1 MNTMYRCLI
10 APVAALLLIV
20 PAQAQIARNFPANAL
35 RGEIVVGN
43 PPEITL
49 NGKAARLAP
58 AARIRG
64 QSNMLEMS
72 AALSGARLLVHYT
85 LDNEGLIKD
94 VWILRREELAKT
106 PWPTTPLQAQTWE
119 FDPIAQTWTRR

>member
-1 MNTMYRCLI
+1 MYRCLF
-10 APVAALLLIV
+10 AVVVAWLLIL
-20 PAQAQIARNFPANAL
+20 PAQAQVARNFPPNAL

-49 NGKAARLAP
+49 NGKGARLAP

-72 AALSGARLLVHYT
+72 AALSGVRLLVHYT
-85 LDNEGLIKD
+85 LDDEGLIKD
-94 VWILRREELAKT
+94 VWILRPEELAKT

-119 FDPIAQTWTRR
+119 FDPIAQMWTRR

>member
-1 MNTMYRCLI
+1 LLLI
-10 APVAALLLIV
+10 APAA
-20 PAQAQIARNFPANAL
+20 AQVARNFPPNAL
-35 RGEIVVGN
+35 RGEIVVGS

-49 NGKAARLAP
+49 NGKASRLAP

-64 QSNMLEMS
+64 QNNMLEMS
-72 AALSGARLLVHYT
+72 ASLSGARLAVHYT
-85 LDNEGLIKD
+85 LDDEGLVKD
-94 VWILRREELAKT
+94 VWILRPEELAKT